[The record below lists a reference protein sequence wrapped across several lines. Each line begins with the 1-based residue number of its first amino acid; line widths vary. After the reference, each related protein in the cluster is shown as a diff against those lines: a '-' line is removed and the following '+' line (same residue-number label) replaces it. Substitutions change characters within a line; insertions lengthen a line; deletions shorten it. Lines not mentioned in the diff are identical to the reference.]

1 MKKSLKFYCAAWAV
15 LFALFQ
21 IIAFVAPGWA
31 SEPKYTASFWVSYV
45 CIVAAFVGQLV
56 CAWYALQE
64 ENAKK
69 RFYQLSMVTI
79 SYTGLLLSFLFG
91 GVCMLLSPLPYWVG
105 VLLCAIVLG
114 CNAIAVLKAAAA
126 AELVTRSDERLQESS
141 FFIRSLTSDAES
153 LLSHAKTE
161 ESKALCKKVYEVAR
175 YSDPMSHA
183 ALHSIEDKIATQME
197 ALTNAVTE
205 SNGKIVTTIA
215 EEIVTLI
222 GERNRKCKVLK

>member
-31 SEPKYTASFWVSYV
+31 SVPKYTASFWVGYV

-56 CAWYALQE
+56 CAWYALKE

-69 RFYQLSMVTI
+69 RFYQLSLVTI

-114 CNAIAVLKAAAA
+114 CNAITVLKAAAA

-161 ESKALCKKVYEVAR
+161 ESKALCKKVYEAIR
-175 YSDPMSHA
+175 YSDPMSDRM
-183 ALHSIEDKIATQME
+183 LSDIEGQITLKFEELSNAVSDNDCEATQK
-197 ALTNAVTE
+197 ATNE
-205 SNGKIVTTIA
+205 ILPLIA
-215 EEIVTLI
+215 E
-222 GERNRKCKVLK
+222 RNSKCRVLK